1 MLNPR
6 RHINLL
12 DNFGDINIS
21 KLRSLWKSYK
31 QTEIKLHNAKL
42 AFSKSEQDNEY
53 INHSINEIQ
62 ELAPE
67 QNEDELLDIKR
78 RSMQTSQKIRGDI
91 EKASE
96 LLSLNG
102 AEGSL
107 TDAIRWIEEISEHA
121 DGYLDNVAFNLS
133 SAISKLSIAQQ
144 DIDKYLSSTNFNP
157 LELEKIEERLFA
169 IRALARK
176 HSVLP
181 NELNAILKE
190 LIRNQENLKLNK
202 EEIT

>member
-1 MLNPR
+1 
-6 RHINLL
+6 
-12 DNFGDINIS
+12 
-21 KLRSLWKSYK
+21 
-31 QTEIKLHNAKL
+31 
-42 AFSKSEQDNEY
+42 
-53 INHSINEIQ
+53 
-62 ELAPE
+62 
-67 QNEDELLDIKR
+67 
-78 RSMQTSQKIRGDI
+78 MQTSQKIRGDI

-190 LIRNQENLKLNK
+190 LIRNQENLKLDK
-202 EEIT
+202 EEITYLEKKLSQEKGDYDK